1 MIDVPFKQIDRPVI
15 EALIAN
21 EVSESQ
27 DLEYK
32 EKLPSGNK
40 DEKKEFL
47 ADVVAM
53 ANAIGG
59 VIVYGIAER
68 RDDGRPT
75 GLPDRVAGLDV
86 QNTDSETLRLENML
100 RAGIDPRI
108 SGYQFQW

>member
-1 MIDVPFKQIDRPVI
+1 MIDVPFKEIDRAVI

-32 EKLPSGNK
+32 EKLPGGNK
-40 DEKKEFL
+40 DERKEFL

-68 RDDGRPT
+68 PGSRSTHRPSREGR
-75 GLPDRVAGLDV
+75 GLG
-86 QNTDSETLRLENML
+86 
-100 RAGIDPRI
+100 RAEH
-108 SGYQFQW
+108 